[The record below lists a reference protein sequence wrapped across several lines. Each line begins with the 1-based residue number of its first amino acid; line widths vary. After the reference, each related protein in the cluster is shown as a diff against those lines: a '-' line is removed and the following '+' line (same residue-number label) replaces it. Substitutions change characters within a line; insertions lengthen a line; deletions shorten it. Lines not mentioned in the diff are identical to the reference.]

1 MDPLRPF
8 LSLVRSLWTTGNV
21 GKSAARTQG
30 ATASGSAHD
39 ASEILPSPSIEMRL
53 HTHLAPIDA
62 AGAWNAQR
70 AREVF
75 VNQVLLTE
83 LGEEL
88 AADPAFAQL
97 AQRVSEHLG
106 GDSRI
111 SSRLDELLREIAAR
125 A

>member
-8 LSLVRSLWTTGNV
+8 LSLVRSLGTTSNAAT
-21 GKSAARTQG
+21 SATRTQG
-30 ATASGSAHD
+30 APTSGSSAH
-39 ASEILPSPSIEMRL
+39 ASAIAPSPSIEMRL
-53 HTHLAPIDA
+53 HAQLAPIKA
-62 AGAWNAQR
+62 AGAWNPQR
-70 AREVF
+70 ARDVF

-88 AADPAFAQL
+88 AADPAFAHL

-106 GDSRI
+106 NDSRV
-111 SSRLDELLREIAAR
+111 STRLDELLREIAAR